1 MLAKGSKEKR
11 NRNYKFYRTCT
22 IRFPILIWQP
32 DPGAFDSLLLILSQ
46 MQFCAIPPHSV
57 IPTLSKKIGDKNA
70 TESINSKGL
79 HAQPMF
85 TIFAVLQLPVR
96 LAFEEH
102 LLKSGQVQE
111 IHSLHAQNI
120 DFCSL

>member
-1 MLAKGSKEKR
+1 
-11 NRNYKFYRTCT
+11 
-22 IRFPILIWQP
+22 
-32 DPGAFDSLLLILSQ
+32 